1 MNSLFNAGG
10 LTKVE
15 MFSRLLCFNVDGANT
30 FRAVQDGDIVQIW
43 DLHVPFLTW
52 IHDMAHMNNL
62 AIHIFFGL
70 PTFKGPIIHL
80 HIFMQNSKV
89 PPRVH

>member
-30 FRAVQDGDIVQIW
+30 FRAVQDGDIVQI
-43 DLHVPFLTW
+43 
-52 IHDMAHMNNL
+52 
-62 AIHIFFGL
+62 
-70 PTFKGPIIHL
+70 
-80 HIFMQNSKV
+80 
-89 PPRVH
+89 

>member
-1 MNSLFNAGG
+1 
-10 LTKVE
+10 
-15 MFSRLLCFNVDGANT
+15 
-30 FRAVQDGDIVQIW
+30 
-43 DLHVPFLTW
+43 
-52 IHDMAHMNNL
+52 MAHMNNL